1 MGGWSEE
8 ADIAAQ
14 VEEGN
19 AAMRDEIATQR
30 AQDAH
35 LIYDE
40 RRPERWAE
48 EA

>member
-1 MGGWSEE
+1 MSGWSED

-14 VEEGN
+14 VDEANE
-19 AAMRDEIATQR
+19 ARRDEIATQR